1 VRRVVE
7 RLRDGFEWGEEFGN
21 NPFFAGETEECTNGL
36 MLKSGGYVGEV
47 DPRVIERLL
56 GQQLDD
62 GGWNCDAPESKRAS
76 FHSTICVLE
85 GLLSAERTNPDPRIA
100 EARDRGEQYLMDR
113 GMFKSLRTG
122 AELDPAW
129 SLFAYAYSWHYDI
142 LRGLEYLRAA
152 GVAPDERLADAIAV
166 LEGKRNADGTW
177 NLDSIGTY
185 RVHYAMEP
193 DGEPS
198 RWNTLRALR
207 VLEWYRG

>member
-1 VRRVVE
+1 V
-7 RLRDGFEWGEEFGN
+7 LK
-21 NPFFAGETEECTNGL
+21 AGGHF
-36 MLKSGGYVGEV
+36 GEV
-47 DPRVIERLL
+47 DPTVIERLL

-85 GLLSAERTNPDPRIA
+85 GLLSVEQHRVEQANPDPRVA
-100 EARDRGEQYLMDR
+100 EARHRGEQYLMDR

-129 SLFAYAYSWHYDI
+129 SLFAYAYSWHYDV
-142 LRGLEYLRAA
+142 LRGLEHLRKA
-152 GVAPDERLADAIAV
+152 GVTPDDRLADAIALV
-166 LEGKRNADGTW
+166 ESKRNADGTW

-185 RVHYAMEP
+185 RVQYAMES
-193 DGEPS
+193 DGQPS

-207 VLEWYRG
+207 VLEWYRS